1 MFIHPVEFTKISSGY
16 GFRTDPFTGKKG
28 FHNGI
33 DYLIPIGT
41 PVKSSLNGLVLK
53 TKFSN
58 TGYGLNVL
66 IDHLN
71 GFYTLYGHLSE
82 ILVKPNEEVFQ
93 GQIIGKSGDS
103 GKSTGAHLHFAI
115 KQNNRF
121 IDPIKLLNYPK
132 PLPVSVVIASNP
144 NLIFIP
150 IILFLLL
157 KKS

>member
-1 MFIHPVEFTKISSGY
+1 MFTHPVEFQKISSGY
-16 GFRTDPFTGKKG
+16 GYRTDPFTGKKG

-41 PVKSSLNGLVLK
+41 PVRSSMNGIVLK
-53 TKFSN
+53 TKYLN

-66 IDHLN
+66 IDHKN

-82 ILVKPNEEVFQ
+82 ILVTPNQEVNQ
-93 GQIIGKSGDS
+93 GQIIGYSGDS
-103 GKSTGAHLHFAI
+103 GRSTGAHLHFAI
-115 KQNNRF
+115 KENNTF
-121 IDPIKLLNYPK
+121 IDPVKLLKYPL

-157 KKS
+157 RKS

>member
-1 MFIHPVEFTKISSGY
+1 MFRHPVEFTKISSGY

-41 PVKSSLNGLVLK
+41 PVRSSLDGVVLK
-53 TKFSN
+53 TKYLN

-82 ILVKPNEEVFQ
+82 IFVSPNQEIKQ

-115 KQNNRF
+115 KENNTF
-121 IDPIKLLNYPK
+121 IDPVKLLEYRK

-150 IILFLLL
+150 LFIFLLL